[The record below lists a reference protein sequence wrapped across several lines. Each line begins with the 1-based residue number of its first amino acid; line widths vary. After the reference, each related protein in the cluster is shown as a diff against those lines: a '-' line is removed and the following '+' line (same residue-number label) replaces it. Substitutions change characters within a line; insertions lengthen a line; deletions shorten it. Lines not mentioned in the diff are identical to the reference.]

1 MELAMKPMLW
11 LAAAAALLALCLP
24 AAPAQAIPRTFVSS
38 TGSGAACTR
47 AAPCATF
54 QAAHDVTDPG
64 GEINCIDAGNFGPVG
79 LIITKPITI
88 DCAGTLGSM
97 SGFTPEGITI
107 NVPGGVVRL
116 RNLTIDGTGTHI
128 GINFP
133 GRDHIASRIGCRQA
147 VRVRQHHQQ

>member
-1 MELAMKPMLW
+1 MKSFALF
-11 LAAAAALLALCLP
+11 AACAASVFALCLP
-24 AAPAQAIPRTFVSS
+24 IDPAQAIPRTFVSG
-38 TGSGAACTR
+38 TGSGMLCTR

-54 QAAHDVTDPG
+54 QAAHDATDPG

-116 RNLTIDGTGTHI
+116 RNLT
-128 GINFP
+128 
-133 GRDHIASRIGCRQA
+133 
-147 VRVRQHHQQ
+147 